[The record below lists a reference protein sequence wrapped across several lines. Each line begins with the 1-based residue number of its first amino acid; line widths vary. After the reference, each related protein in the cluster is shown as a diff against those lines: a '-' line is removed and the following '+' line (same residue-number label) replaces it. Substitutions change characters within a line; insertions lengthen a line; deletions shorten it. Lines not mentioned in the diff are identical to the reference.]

1 MVVQLFESLDLFYQR
16 HYPASWRRRLRWVI
30 AAIMTQRIL
39 RDTIRLHRSREETRR
54 ARVTDD
60 LRLWRSMLAGALRR

>member
-1 MVVQLFESLDLFYQR
+1 
-16 HYPASWRRRLRWVI
+16 VI

-39 RDTIRLHRSREETRR
+39 RDTIRLHRSREETRL